1 LTERYRNM
9 SEITNPEDAN
19 IKYKLEQGFVNDFI
33 NNYLKPRFDTSKSI
47 SEFVSY
53 IDVTKDEQNA
63 LQTQLASSALK
74 DYANKQANTYID
86 SLGSTQ
92 VTRGFD
98 ANFYFNPEII
108 TGSDVTAKQT
118 TYAEQ
123 KTAVDAAWNARNSDA
138 AVLDGK
144 SWSQLAYE
152 YGLDLENKA
161 DFARLHYEVI
171 GKAKGYDPAPDTYTR
186 QDLANYIQGDLATAL
201 EAQKASFPS
210 PVFADFVSAES
221 KAAELVEK
229 LNIAALPAELQ
240 DRLRGLGVNEKT
252 DPAGEVKDALA
263 QILRTDPALQIRED
277 IRQLNEQKIKPTQE
291 QLGYG
296 YIQRDTD
303 EQVAAPAG
311 GSALYK
317 VFKNAGFGGSEAD
330 FYKEFLPDATEEDK
344 TLSAID
350 VGQATSSK
358 GLTGLLGFELP
369 DFSDPF
375 AAMASIDKA
384 ISSDSDVPEL
394 GKTPSQLKLKYFDM
408 FGDEKDENAPSY
420 FNMNK
425 GGGFGSL
432 FG

>member
-1 LTERYRNM
+1 
-9 SEITNPEDAN
+9 
-19 IKYKLEQGFVNDFI
+19 
-33 NNYLKPRFDTSKSI
+33 
-47 SEFVSY
+47 
-53 IDVTKDEQNA
+53 
-63 LQTQLASSALK
+63 
-74 DYANKQANTYID
+74 
-86 SLGSTQ
+86 
-92 VTRGFD
+92 
-98 ANFYFNPEII
+98 
-108 TGSDVTAKQT
+108 
-118 TYAEQ
+118 
-123 KTAVDAAWNARNSDA
+123 
-138 AVLDGK
+138 
-144 SWSQLAYE
+144 
-152 YGLDLENKA
+152 
-161 DFARLHYEVI
+161 
-171 GKAKGYDPAPDTYTR
+171 
-186 QDLANYIQGDLATAL
+186 
-201 EAQKASFPS
+201 
-210 PVFADFVSAES
+210 
-221 KAAELVEK
+221 
-229 LNIAALPAELQ
+229 
-240 DRLRGLGVNEKT
+240 
-252 DPAGEVKDALA
+252 
-263 QILRTDPALQIRED
+263 
-277 IRQLNEQKIKPTQE
+277 LNEQKVKPTQE

-317 VFKNAGFGGSEAD
+317 VFKNAGFGGGEAD

-350 VGQATSSK
+350 VGRATSSK